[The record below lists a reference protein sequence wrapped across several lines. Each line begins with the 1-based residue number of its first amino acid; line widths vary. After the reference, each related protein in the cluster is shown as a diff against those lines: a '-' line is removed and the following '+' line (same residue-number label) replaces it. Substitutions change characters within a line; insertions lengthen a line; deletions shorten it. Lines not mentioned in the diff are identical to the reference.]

1 MIIRKIIFII
11 TITYCIFN
19 TSRCISTSIENIDG
33 IGFIINNEMVSKK
46 NIYDILNIFNYIHN
60 NENKLLNSI
69 LDINNVEDLIKNN
82 LFLQI
87 IKNNNFYIS
96 KNNLNN
102 FISEIYQQ
110 NNINENLLKKKFIK
124 NHIDYKTYLSFMRKS
139 LLIYMFKNILIKNT
153 INIFDEEI
161 NSLSNQLYLKSK
173 FHRKYNITLFYLT
186 VNKSKSLLKNDFNYK
201 LKLIS
206 KLLNILKNN
215 KLNNHIQ
222 NIESNLFIS
231 NAKIKKITLKGMEDE
246 LPLILINYL
255 DKSKKGN
262 IIGPIYLYSKI
273 FILKINNV
281 VLINNINNKK
291 VLLRFIY
298 INKYNFNKKNIRK
311 KIDYIYLNLLKKK
324 ITFKKAMK
332 LLLENKK
339 IIKFKEDIIW
349 IPLNSFYINF
359 QKIIGKLKINQ
370 FSLPIKK
377 YDGYYIIQ
385 LLNEQ
390 NNQKTKIFFQQ
401 QAYDIILK
409 QNFEK
414 ESNFFI
420 YEYAKTIYIKNFIK

>member
-1 MIIRKIIFII
+1 MIIKKIIFII

-33 IGFIINNEMVSKK
+33 IGFIINNEIVSKK

-60 NENKLLNSI
+60 NENELLNSI
-69 LDINNVEDLIKNN
+69 LDISNIEDLIKNN
-82 LFLQI
+82 IFLQI

-96 KNNLNN
+96 RNNLNN
-102 FISEIYQQ
+102 FILNMYQQ
-110 NNINENLLKKKFIK
+110 NNINENLLKKRFVK
-124 NHIDYKTYLSFMRKS
+124 NHISYKIYLSFMRKS

-173 FHRKYNITLFYLT
+173 FHKKYNITLFYLT

-201 LKLIS
+201 LSLIS

-215 KLNNHIQ
+215 KLNNHIK

-231 NAKIKKITLKGMEDE
+231 NSKIKKITLKGMEDE

-273 FILKINNV
+273 FILKINNIV
-281 VLINNINNKK
+281 SINNIDNKK

-298 INKYNFNKKNIRK
+298 IDKYNFNKKNIKK
-311 KIDYIYLNLLKKK
+311 KINYIYFNLLKKK

-332 LLLENKK
+332 LILENKK
-339 IIKFKEDIIW
+339 IIKFKENIIW
-349 IPLNSFYINF
+349 VPLNSFYINF
-359 QKIIGKLKINQ
+359 QKILGKLKINQ
-370 FSLPIKK
+370 FSLPIKISN
-377 YDGYYIIQ
+377 GYYIIQ
-385 LLNEQ
+385 LLNEE
-390 NNQKTKIFFQQ
+390 NNQKTKNFFKKE
-401 QAYDIILK
+401 AYNIILK
-409 QNFEK
+409 QNLEK
-414 ESNFFI
+414 ESDFFI
-420 YEYAKTIYIKNFIK
+420 YEYAKTIYIKNLMK